1 MKYFHLK
8 QFKKQYMLKFNLD
21 PPGDKWT
28 RPTTPTL
35 TNASRMDTDDLTCAV
50 NLCDPIKWLDYVTYY
65 ITWQNV

>member
-1 MKYFHLK
+1 
-8 QFKKQYMLKFNLD
+8 MLKFNLD

-50 NLCDPIKWLDYVTYY
+50 NLCDPIK
-65 ITWQNV
+65 